1 MFMRGLAAKS
11 GGRFVKKTFGG
22 AGFAVFLFL
31 STMLAGCSPM
41 VYVRIHSGN
50 NLNTEDKSMPLPVV
64 MRVYLLTGKT
74 QFQAADFHEL
84 WHHDKKYLGTAL
96 LKRRVVVVRPNART
110 SVKMPYSSR
119 ARYIAGVA
127 IFRNPGESHWRFIE
141 PISHNIFADMWHR
154 VFSISTSV
162 VLTKNKLR
170 VVN

>member
-1 MFMRGLAAKS
+1 M
-11 GGRFVKKTFGG
+11 KKTFGG
-22 AGFAVFLFL
+22 AGFAAFLVL
-31 STMLAGCSPM
+31 GATLVGCSPM
-41 VYVRIHSGN
+41 VDVGIRSGN
-50 NLNTEDKSMPLPVV
+50 DLNTVDNSMPLPVV

-84 WHHDKKYLGTAL
+84 WRHDKEYLGTTL
-96 LKRRVVVVRPNART
+96 LKRRVVVVKPNAHT
-110 SVKMPYSSR
+110 SVKMPFSSR

-141 PISHNIFADMWHR
+141 PVSHNIFADMWHR